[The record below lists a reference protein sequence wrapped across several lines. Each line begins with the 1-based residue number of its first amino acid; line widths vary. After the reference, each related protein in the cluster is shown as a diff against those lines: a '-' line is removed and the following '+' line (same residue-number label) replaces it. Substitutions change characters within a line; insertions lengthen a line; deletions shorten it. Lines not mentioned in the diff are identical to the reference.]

1 MLPLFLLFTLLPAL
15 ELYLIITIGARIGV
29 LNTVLVIIGTGVLG
43 TALARNEGLMVL
55 EKIRRAVAR
64 GEMPQDSIVDG
75 LLILVAGALLVTPG
89 FFTDALGLLALFPL
103 TRPLIR
109 RPILARLRA
118 RMVTRRPG
126 GAPGAGYG
134 AGKSS
139 PFDEDRP
146 WPPKARDDAQI
157 PPGEV
162 RIDAIEKPPQAG
174 DDA

>member
-1 MLPLFLLFTLLPAL
+1 MVMLFLLFTLVPAL
-15 ELYLIITIGARIGV
+15 ELYLILTVGSRIGV

-43 TALARNEGLMVL
+43 TALARNEGLLVL
-55 EKIRRAVAR
+55 EKIRTAAAR

-118 RMVTRRPG
+118 RMVRGGPQ
-126 GAPGAGYG
+126 GAPGS
-134 AGKSS
+134 GKAW
-139 PFDEDRP
+139 PFDEDRA
-146 WPPKARDDAQI
+146 WPPTSGDNTPP
-157 PPGEV
+157 PPGQV
-162 RIDAIEKPPQAG
+162 RIDAIEKLDQ
-174 DDA
+174 DDEGSKR